1 MEGLVYRLRPYKT
14 NARNPIN
21 EERMWTNL
29 MSGYGSEVWEKDIEA
44 KEWKSLEG
52 EIWSKDYKPGYLF
65 RNLGREDVYYFPS
78 TNIRLLQNLRS
89 AYMQL
94 AVFHFMKFKENE
106 NGDEQKLEYHREK
119 ALAVMNKM
127 QDNIPEKTI
136 RFDSKDLHYQVAR
149 IFGELGKN
157 EELSRIMNILIQR
170 DDLMIRDRVDYGQV
184 FMTQLDSVKL
194 GKDIFEKLYLEFKD
208 VESGKRLASQQEI
221 GEWQESFTQIISSL
235 VYAYKQLDMIDNAKG
250 VLNDWLAKNPDDP
263 VAKKLLEDLN

>member
-1 MEGLVYRLRPYKT
+1 
-14 NARNPIN
+14 
-21 EERMWTNL
+21 
-29 MSGYGSEVWEKDIEA
+29 
-44 KEWKSLEG
+44 
-52 EIWSKDYKPGYLF
+52 
-65 RNLGREDVYYFPS
+65 
-78 TNIRLLQNLRS
+78 
-89 AYMQL
+89 
-94 AVFHFMKFKENE
+94 MKFKENE
-106 NGDEQKLEYHREK
+106 NGNEQKLEYHREK

-157 EELSRIMNILIQR
+157 EELLRIMNILIQR

-184 FMTQLDSVKL
+184 FMTQLDSVNL